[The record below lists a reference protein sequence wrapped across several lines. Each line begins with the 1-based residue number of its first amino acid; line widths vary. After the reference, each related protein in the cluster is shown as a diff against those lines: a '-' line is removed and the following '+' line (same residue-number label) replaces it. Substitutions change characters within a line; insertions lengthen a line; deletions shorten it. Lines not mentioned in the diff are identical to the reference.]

1 LPRRYRLKGVGIVP
15 SPWFKIPMA
24 ATDQH
29 SEIKLRAGAEDAG
42 ADLEGTGDAPA
53 PPVSVV
59 VPVLNEAENIRSLI
73 DEIAAALEPHESYEI
88 VFVDDGSTDATE
100 ERLREAAVERRQLR
114 CVRHRRRAGQS
125 AAIASGVKAARGSI
139 IVTLDGD
146 GQNDPADIPKLLDV
160 IRQDRDP
167 VRLLVTGLR
176 AKRRDSWVKRVSSR
190 VANSVRSR
198 LLKDATPDTGCGL
211 KVFMREAF
219 LDMPRFDHMH
229 RFLPALMV
237 RQGGR
242 VVSVP
247 VHHRPR
253 QRGRSNY
260 GTFDRLWVGL
270 IDLAG
275 VMWLQ
280 RRARLTAIEPDR

>member
-1 LPRRYRLKGVGIVP
+1 
-15 SPWFKIPMA
+15 MA
-24 ATDQH
+24 ATDL
-29 SEIKLRAGAEDAG
+29 STEFKPAAWADA
-42 ADLEGTGDAPA
+42 DDTGDGPV
-53 PPVSVV
+53 PRVSVV
-59 VPVLNEAENIRSLI
+59 VPVFNEAENIRPLI
-73 DEIAAALEPHESYEI
+73 DEIAAAMEADGPYEI
-88 VFVDDGSTDATE
+88 VFVDDGSTDATGAS
-100 ERLREAAVERRQLR
+100 LCEAAEQIRQLR
-114 CVRHRRRAGQS
+114 CLRHWQQAGQS

-160 IRQDRDP
+160 IRQDPDP

-176 AKRRDSWVKRVSSR
+176 AQRRDSWLKRISSR
-190 VANSVRSR
+190 IANGVRSR
-198 LLKDATPDTGCGL
+198 LLRDGTADTGCGL

-219 LDMPRFDHMH
+219 LEMPRFDHMH

-242 VVSVP
+242 VISVP

-253 QRGRSNY
+253 QRGQSKY
-260 GTFDRLWVGL
+260 GTLDRLGVGL
-270 IDLAG
+270 VDLAG

-280 RRARLTAIEPDR
+280 RRARLTAVNPDR

>member
-1 LPRRYRLKGVGIVP
+1 MPRRYRLKGVGTV
-15 SPWFKIPMA
+15 SSALVEIPMA
-24 ATDQH
+24 ATDLC
-29 SEIKLRAGAEDAG
+29 SETKLAAGAKAED
-42 ADLEGTGDAPA
+42 TGDALVPRVA
-53 PPVSVV
+53 VV
-59 VPVLNEAENIRSLI
+59 VPVLNEAENIRPLI
-73 DEIAAALEPHESYEI
+73 DEIAAALLDQGPYEI
-88 VFVDDGSTDATE
+88 VFVDDGSSDATQ
-100 ERLREAAVERRQLR
+100 ERLSEAALQMRQLR
-114 CVRHRRRAGQS
+114 CVRHPRRAGQS
-125 AAIASGVKAARGSI
+125 AAIVSGVKAARGSI

-160 IRQDRDP
+160 IRRDSDP

-176 AKRRDSWVKRVSSR
+176 AKRRDTWVKRVSSR
-190 VANSVRSR
+190 VANGVRSR

-253 QRGRSNY
+253 QRGQSNY
-260 GTFDRLWVGL
+260 GTLDRLWVGL
-270 IDLAG
+270 VDLAG

-280 RRARLTAIEPDR
+280 RRARLTATEPDR

>member
-1 LPRRYRLKGVGIVP
+1 MLRRYRFKGVGTV
-15 SPWFKIPMA
+15 SSALVKIPMA
-24 ATDQH
+24 ATDLR
-29 SEIKLRAGAEDAG
+29 SEPASAAQVEAGG
-42 ADLEGTGDAPA
+42 IGDAPVPGVA
-53 PPVSVV
+53 VV
-59 VPVLNEAENIRSLI
+59 VPVLNEAENIRPLI
-73 DEIAAALEPHESYEI
+73 DEIAAALQAQEPYEI
-88 VFVDDGSTDATE
+88 VFVDDGSTDATQ
-100 ERLREAAVERRQLR
+100 ERLREAAVQMRQVR
-114 CVRHRRRAGQS
+114 CIRHPRRAGQS
-125 AAIASGVKAARGSI
+125 AAIASGVKAARGAI

-160 IRQDRDP
+160 LRRDSDP

-176 AKRRDSWVKRVSSR
+176 AKRRDTWVKRVSSR
-190 VANSVRSR
+190 IANGVRSR
-198 LLKDATPDTGCGL
+198 LLRDATPDTGCGL

-260 GTFDRLWVGL
+260 GTLDRLWVGVV
-270 IDLAG
+270 DLAG

>member
-1 LPRRYRLKGVGIVP
+1 MLRRYRFKGVGTV
-15 SPWFKIPMA
+15 SSALVKIPMA
-24 ATDQH
+24 ATDLR
-29 SEIKLRAGAEDAG
+29 SEPALAAQVEAGG
-42 ADLEGTGDAPA
+42 MGDAPVPGVA
-53 PPVSVV
+53 VV
-59 VPVLNEAENIRSLI
+59 VPVLNEAENIRPLI
-73 DEIAAALEPHESYEI
+73 DEIAAALQAQEPYEI
-88 VFVDDGSTDATE
+88 VFVDDGSTDATQ
-100 ERLREAAVERRQLR
+100 ERLREAAVQMRQVR
-114 CVRHRRRAGQS
+114 CIRHPRRAGQS
-125 AAIASGVKAARGSI
+125 AAIASGVKAARGAI

-160 IRQDRDP
+160 LRRDSDP

-176 AKRRDSWVKRVSSR
+176 AKRRDTWVKRVSSR
-190 VANSVRSR
+190 IANGVRSR
-198 LLKDATPDTGCGL
+198 LLRDATPDTGCGL

-260 GTFDRLWVGL
+260 GTLDRLWVGVV
-270 IDLAG
+270 DLAG